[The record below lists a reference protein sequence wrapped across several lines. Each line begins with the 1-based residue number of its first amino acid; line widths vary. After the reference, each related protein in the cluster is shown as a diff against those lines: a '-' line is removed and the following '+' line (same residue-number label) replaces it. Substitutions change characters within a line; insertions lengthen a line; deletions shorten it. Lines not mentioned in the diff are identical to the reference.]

1 MTRTKGGGREPR
13 TVEDAMEDA
22 VKRGYVMRVGGGREG
37 SAAANPAADCH
48 YAEDGHPCEQVHPL
62 EEELRERIR
71 ALEAELTDV
80 KKWLDATHANQQDIV
95 MERNDAVAR
104 AEKAEA
110 RVKELEALP
119 PGLHRHPPQTQVCG
133 CDNRTAADLRGE
145 DRG

>member
-110 RVKELEALP
+110 RVKELEADLA
-119 PGLHRHPPQTQVCG
+119 RHQDG
-133 CDNRTAADLRGE
+133 ERTAK
-145 DRG
+145 